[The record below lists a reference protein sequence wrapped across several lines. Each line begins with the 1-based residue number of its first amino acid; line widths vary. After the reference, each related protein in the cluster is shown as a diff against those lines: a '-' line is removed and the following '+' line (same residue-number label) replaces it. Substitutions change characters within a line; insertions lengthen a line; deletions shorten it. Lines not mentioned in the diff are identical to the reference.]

1 MSDPTRL
8 IPPGWYPDP
17 SGERQWRV
25 WNGTQWSDV
34 TRTYGPSG
42 TVVEPTLS
50 LGRPELETLDALRR
64 LTQFGILA
72 YYAGFA
78 LLVGLI
84 AHWPGHAHPV
94 SSRFAGAILG
104 ASLGLGLIGT
114 FSFAVCVRGLRG
126 RWTLDALI
134 PVLNTFAASYWMSRR
149 LGLTGFELRLFTDL
163 LITAGFVF
171 LCGSQPWVGIALA
184 GVAFTQLAR
193 TYLVIDQISGPPR
206 VSPDAT

>member
-1 MSDPTRL
+1 MSNAVNPV
-8 IPPGWYPDP
+8 PPGWYPDP

-25 WNGTQWSDV
+25 WNGAQWSDV
-34 TRTYGPSG
+34 TRPYG
-42 TVVEPTLS
+42 TRDTLATTTG
-50 LGRPELETLDALRR
+50 LGGPELEALGALRR

-84 AHWPGHAHPV
+84 THWPGHEHPV
-94 SSRFAGAILG
+94 SARFAGAALG
-104 ASLGLGLIGT
+104 AGVGLTMIGAL
-114 FSFAVCVRGLRG
+114 SFAVCVRGLRG
-126 RWTLDALI
+126 RWTVEALI

-149 LGLTGFELRLFTDL
+149 LGLKGFELRLFADV
-163 LITAGFVF
+163 LITVGFAA

-193 TYLVIDQISGPPR
+193 AYLVIDQISGPTK
-206 VSPDAT
+206 VSPATP